1 MKKLTKSISGGMT
14 YFRKKMRLTFREGK
28 PWVYKI
34 QVIRGN
40 VIGKKDIIPY
50 AAKAAHVPENDIEMA
65 MNAFFDAID
74 YFCTNG
80 HRVQVEGLGSFG
92 VVTNSKTAHTLE
104 ECTTETIQKRRLR
117 MYPAGD
123 LRTMGST
130 ITFNENEVMSSQA
143 CGLGIDGTDQQTNAV
158 RDFKGKTAVFGGW
171 VVEDGEWS
179 QVPAGRFDPK
189 SMVSV
194 PTTWSVPGESGRAQ
208 YGVYTYTIA
217 NGVVS

>member
-50 AAKAAHVPENDIEMA
+50 AAKAAHVPETDIEMA
-65 MNAFFDAID
+65 MNAMFDAID

-80 HRVQVEGLGSFG
+80 HRVQVDGLGSFG
-92 VVTNSKTAHTLE
+92 VVTNSKTALTVE
-104 ECTTETIQKRRLR
+104 ECNTDTIQKRRVR
-117 MYPAGD
+117 MWPSGD
-123 LRTMGST
+123 LRTMGSN

-143 CGLGIDGTDQQTNAV
+143 CGLGISGSAQQTDSV
-158 RDFKGKTAVFGGW
+158 RDFKGKTAVFSGW

-179 QVPAGRFDPK
+179 QVPAGQFD
-189 SMVSV
+189 SSRMITV
-194 PTTWSVPGESGRAQ
+194 PTSWTVPGVTGRAQ
-208 YGVYTYTIA
+208 YGVYNYTITD
-217 NGVVS
+217 GVVS